1 MLIVLNY
8 KQMLITKKPKRKK
21 MIKEIIEE
29 ILQAIEDSFVTIA
42 KDDYISYILYIGR
55 ADVIPELKAHFGTS
69 CVIDYQ
75 LDRYYDETRELFYL
89 HYLNR
94 NYSKEGFKYD
104 GEAGIDDL
112 SIEMMIYCHLW
123 DSSYFLKSLY
133 RLSCILCN
141 EGYQWNPN
149 IPENGKYM
157 FVKNK
162 IITPLQK
169 KNFSLGDVVAK
180 SFDSNIRNAFAHSL
194 YNVDI
199 KSRKI
204 YTRTKQGNKTYT
216 FDEFQCL
223 FLYSVILMNKLQI
236 YLEKNHIEAAKMN
249 TAITESF
256 FTPDRVKVQVYANMV
271 DRAGQTYP
279 EFRLVKIKEDNEM

>member
-1 MLIVLNY
+1 
-8 KQMLITKKPKRKK
+8 

-89 HYLNR
+89 HYLNH

-169 KNFSLGDVVAK
+169 KNFSLGDIVAK
-180 SFDSNIRNAFAHSL
+180 AFDSNIRNAFAHSL

>member
-1 MLIVLNY
+1 
-8 KQMLITKKPKRKK
+8 

-157 FVKNK
+157 FVKDK

-169 KNFSLGDVVAK
+169 KNFSLGNIVTKA
-180 SFDSNIRNAFAHSL
+180 FDSNIRNAFAHSL

-199 KSRKI
+199 KSRK
-204 YTRTKQGNKTYT
+204 Q
-216 FDEFQCL
+216 
-223 FLYSVILMNKLQI
+223 MQI
-236 YLEKNHIEAAKMN
+236 YRIRKGKIFYLSSSKIFMRMYSMQIHVLYLLEIIFF
-249 TAITESF
+249 AIFQIT
-256 FTPDRVKVQVYANMV
+256 
-271 DRAGQTYP
+271 
-279 EFRLVKIKEDNEM
+279 I

>member
-1 MLIVLNY
+1 
-8 KQMLITKKPKRKK
+8 
-21 MIKEIIEE
+21 MIKEIKEE

-75 LDRYYDETRELFYL
+75 LDHYYDETRELFYL

-149 IPENGKYM
+149 IPENDKYM
-157 FVKNK
+157 FVKDK

-169 KNFSLGDVVAK
+169 KNFSLGNIVTKA
-180 SFDSNIRNAFAHSL
+180 FDSNIRNAFAHSL

-199 KSRKI
+199 KYRKI
-204 YTRTKQGNKTYT
+204 YTRTKLGNKTYT
-216 FDEFQCL
+216 LDEFQRL

>member
-1 MLIVLNY
+1 
-8 KQMLITKKPKRKK
+8 MLITKKPKRK

-55 ADVIPELKAHFGTS
+55 ADVMPELKAHFGTS

-141 EGYQWNPN
+141 EGDQWNPN

-162 IITPLQK
+162 IITPLHIS
-169 KNFSLGDVVAK
+169 NFSLGDIVAK
-180 SFDSNIRNAFAHSL
+180 AFDSNIRNALAHSL

>member
-1 MLIVLNY
+1 
-8 KQMLITKKPKRKK
+8 MLITKKPKRK

-55 ADVIPELKAHFGTS
+55 ADVISELKAHFGTS

-75 LDRYYDETRELFYL
+75 LDRYYDATRELFYL

-149 IPENGKYM
+149 IPENGKYK

-169 KNFSLGDVVAK
+169 KNFSLGNIVTKA
-180 SFDSNIRNAFAHSL
+180 FDSNIRNAFAHSL

-204 YTRTKQGNKTYT
+204 YTRTKLGNKTYT
-216 FDEFQCL
+216 FDEFQRL
-223 FLYSVILMNKLQI
+223 FLYSVILMNRLQN

-256 FTPDRVKVQVYANMV
+256 FTPDRVKVQVYAKMV

>member
-1 MLIVLNY
+1 MKL
-8 KQMLITKKPKRKK
+8 KKLPN
-21 MIKEIIEE
+21 I
-29 ILQAIEDSFVTIA
+29 F
-42 KDDYISYILYIGR
+42 
-55 ADVIPELKAHFGTS
+55 P
-69 CVIDYQ
+69 
-75 LDRYYDETRELFYL
+75 
-89 HYLNR
+89 
-94 NYSKEGFKYD
+94 
-104 GEAGIDDL
+104 L
-112 SIEMMIYCHLW
+112 SP
-123 DSSYFLKSLY
+123 LY

-141 EGYQWNPN
+141 EGYQWNPH

-157 FVKNK
+157 FVKDK

-169 KNFSLGDVVAK
+169 KNFSLGNIVTKA
-180 SFDSNIRNAFAHSL
+180 FDSNIRNAFAHSL

-204 YTRTKQGNKTYT
+204 YTRTKLGNKTYT
-216 FDEFQCL
+216 FDEFQRL

-236 YLEKNHIEAAKMN
+236 YLEKDHIEAAKMN

-256 FTPDRVKVQVYANMV
+256 FTPDRVKVQVYAKMV